1 MTRLSTVAVLLVA
14 SLFVACGDEDSEPP
28 IYLAMGDSLSVG
40 VGASD
45 PTAGFVP
52 IVAAALEQDFEGIV
66 TRNIAVGGEGSGPV
80 RSEGQLD
87 AALTL
92 LRERNGNDTNRDD
105 IVVVTLS
112 VGGNDITVVTEVCLQ
127 GPTPECQL
135 AIGTALQ
142 TFAVNF
148 NAILGELRAA
158 AGDETRIAV
167 MTYFNAA
174 AHPEC
179 AVFPQAE
186 LAEAVL
192 EGAPQ
197 LGLEAG
203 LNDLI
208 RAIASQHS
216 VEVAETHGLVDA
228 SGMQPDCR
236 HANDSGYQTIA
247 AQFLDVLVD

>member
-1 MTRLSTVAVLLVA
+1 MR
-14 SLFVACGDEDSEPP
+14 
-28 IYLAMGDSLSVG
+28 
-40 VGASD
+40 
-45 PTAGFVP
+45 
-52 IVAAALEQDFEGIV
+52 
-66 TRNIAVGGEGSGPV
+66 
-80 RSEGQLD
+80 QLD
-87 AALTL
+87 AVALRAL
-92 LRERNGNDTNRDD
+92 AHSRHRLARSRNGNDTNRDD